1 MVKIYG
7 TILCPDCV
15 QTKRLYAAHHI
26 PFEFCDFGIST
37 QNLKDF
43 LKIRDDQKNCH
54 LFDSVREQGG
64 IGIPCIVLEDGTV
77 TLTPE
82 DALKADTLF

>member
-1 MVKIYG
+1 MIKIYG

-15 QTKRLYAAHHI
+15 AIKRLYASNHI
-26 PFEFCDFGIST
+26 PFEFYDFGIST
-37 QNLKDF
+37 QNIKDF
-43 LKIRDDQKNCH
+43 LKIRDDQKYKS
-54 LFDSVREQGG
+54 LFDPVRENGG

-82 DALKADTLF
+82 DALK